1 MRKQPTQQRASEM
14 VAVLVEAAALEIGER
29 GLDGLTTNHVARR
42 AGVSVGS
49 LYQYFAN
56 KEMIVEALLMQRAG
70 TLMKVVHERV
80 TPLLGADIGS
90 VTRAVLEGIFEQVE
104 GDAAQRELLRHW
116 HRLNSAPVFQ
126 TLEQQMMEVCRQ
138 YLMRHFDD
146 YRIDNLPAVLF
157 VVINSVQYTTA
168 RYLSE
173 AQPLLGRE
181 EVIDTLARMVESLC
195 LPRNNRHL

>member
-1 MRKQPTQQRASEM
+1 MRKQPKQQRASEM
-14 VAVLVEAAALEIGER
+14 VAVLVEAAALEIAEH

-80 TPLLGADIGS
+80 TPMLGADIGS

-104 GDAAQRELLRHW
+104 GDAAQLELLRHW
-116 HRLNSAPVFQ
+116 HRLNSAPVFR

-138 YLMRHFDD
+138 YLMCHFDD

-157 VVINSVQYTTA
+157 VVINSVQYTCA

-181 EVIDTLARMVESLC
+181 EVIDTLARMVETLC
-195 LPRNNRHL
+195 LPRAVRHP

>member
-1 MRKQPTQQRASEM
+1 MRKQPQQQRANEM
-14 VAVLVEAAALEIGER
+14 VAVLVEAAALEIGEH

-80 TPLLGADIGS
+80 TPLLGVDIGS

-126 TLEQQMMEVCRQ
+126 ILERQMMEVCRQ

-195 LPRNNRHL
+195 LPRDKRHL

>member
-1 MRKQPTQQRASEM
+1 MMKQPTQQRASEM

-29 GLDGLTTNHVARR
+29 GLDALTTNHVARR

-56 KEMIVEALLMQRAG
+56 KEMIVEALLMQRAEA
-70 TLMKVVHERV
+70 LMAVVHQRV
-80 TPLLGADIGS
+80 APLLGADIGS

-126 TLEQQMMEVCRQ
+126 TLERQMAEICRQ
-138 YLMRHFDD
+138 YLLRHFDD

-168 RYLSE
+168 RYLGES
-173 AQPLLGRE
+173 QPLLGRE
-181 EVIDTLARMVESLC
+181 DVIDTLARMVESLC
-195 LPRNNRHL
+195 ASRPRSNR